1 MDNNTK
7 FYIFDRK
14 ELALIFA
21 FMLFVSAIAFILGFK
36 FGTSV
41 SYERSGLT
49 VQEQR
54 EVDLLS
60 AKEEQV
66 KELTARQATPVVKN
80 EVHQKSEK
88 LDFDDS
94 EKKLKEEFEK
104 LDQQQKPNDPQTSLL
119 EEEKAEERVK
129 VDDNAVVAPEFGKG
143 KKTIRLASFRSL
155 DDAKEFAEGFTARG
169 IDTIISKKDI
179 PQKGGVWYR
188 VSIGSFDTIAQ
199 ARSYI
204 KSHQEIF
211 AKQDFQIS
219 SFD

>member
-21 FMLFVSAIAFILGFK
+21 FMVFVATIAFILGFK
-36 FGTSV
+36 FGTNV
-41 SYERSGLT
+41 SYEKSGLT
-49 VQEQR
+49 PHEQR

-66 KELTARQATPVVKN
+66 QQITQQQKHAVESKQVV
-80 EVHQKSEK
+80 EESV
-88 LDFDDS
+88 DDS
-94 EKKLKEEFEK
+94 EKKLAEEFDK
-104 LDQQQKPNDPQTSLL
+104 LEEAQKPNNPNSSLL
-119 EEEKAEERVK
+119 ESTPVAEKVSIKEHTE
-129 VDDNAVVAPEFGKG
+129 DNAVVAPEFGKG

-169 IDTIISKKDI
+169 IDTIISKKNI
-179 PQKGGVWYR
+179 PQKGGLWYR

-204 KSHQEIF
+204 KNHQEIF